1 MMKPQGAATG
11 AMEDNSNIIIIV
23 KPNPAAGHA
32 ELGQLQ
38 ASVKAG
44 QSQHR
49 SYNQGLISADRGSKA
64 TLLLTIPRCLL
75 SRLQRISRAQFVKFP
90 VTFLMSFNP
99 VIFFCIGDND

>member
-11 AMEDNSNIIIIV
+11 AMKDNSNIIIIV

-44 QSQHR
+44 QSQ
-49 SYNQGLISADRGSKA
+49 S
-64 TLLLTIPRCLL
+64 
-75 SRLQRISRAQFVKFP
+75 FVAELNSNG
-90 VTFLMSFNP
+90 VY
-99 VIFFCIGDND
+99 